1 MQEDEECSVL
11 RWVAFEIVQAC
22 KIDSTRFQV
31 TWDFQSVIL
40 CPNAKIL
47 YLD

>member
-22 KIDSTRFQV
+22 KFNPSVSTLRGNFQFNHALP
-31 TWDFQSVIL
+31 D
-40 CPNAKIL
+40 AKIL